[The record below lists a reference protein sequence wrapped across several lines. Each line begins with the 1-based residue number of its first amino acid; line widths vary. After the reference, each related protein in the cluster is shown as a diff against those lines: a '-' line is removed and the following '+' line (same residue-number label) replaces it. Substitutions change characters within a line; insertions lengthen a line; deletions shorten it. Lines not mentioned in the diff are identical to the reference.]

1 MIFKYVREVKAI
13 VESFEGSW
21 LLIAQA
27 KVCLQAPVFAVQLLK
42 IREDHKCMIRLAETL
57 EGSKNM
63 VKAAVKAIQKLDF
76 GEDTALN
83 VSLTNYIFK
92 NKEGPQASVAFLESF
107 SLLQKFSAKDRNFR
121 V

>member
-1 MIFKYVREVKAI
+1 
-13 VESFEGSW
+13 
-21 LLIAQA
+21 
-27 KVCLQAPVFAVQLLK
+27 
-42 IREDHKCMIRLAETL
+42 MIRLAETL

-76 GEDTALN
+76 REDTALN

-92 NKEGPQASVAFLESF
+92 NKGLQASVAFLESF